1 MILITCI
8 FLVYCTLI
16 LSFIFGNLR
25 LRREKQFSNSVRK
38 TKVSVI
44 IPFRNEV
51 SNLSAIFNSLES
63 QNYPEELCE
72 FIFVD
77 DYSSDDGFAL
87 IAELIK
93 SDSRFKLVKNE
104 FDQGK
109 KQALQ
114 YGIQNAKNSLI
125 LTTDADCTFGENW
138 IESMVTVYESKN
150 AHLVVGPVKLETEK
164 SLIGSL
170 IQLEFTALI
179 ASTSGAI
186 GIGKAFMCNGANLA
200 FSKKLFL
207 DLNPF
212 NTNSKQASGDDVF
225 LLHKIKSVFSKSAI
239 IHFANHP
246 NALVFSKTSI
256 DFKQFIHQ
264 RLRWAG
270 KSAAYKDGF
279 SIFAGFIV
287 FLTNLALLLSLITWL
302 LGFISASM
310 FLVFFLVKWL
320 IDYLLLNSVETW
332 LRPKKSFFYSF
343 LLSFFYPFYIVSIAL
358 LSLLILPEWKGRKI

>member
-1 MILITCI
+1 
-8 FLVYCTLI
+8 
-16 LSFIFGNLR
+16 LR
-25 LRREKQFSNSVRK
+25 LRREKQIFVSTRK
-38 TKVSVI
+38 TSVSVI
-44 IPFRNEV
+44 IPFKNEV
-51 SNLSAIFNSLES
+51 SNLPLIFNSLKS
-63 QNYPEELCE
+63 QNYPSELCE
-72 FIFVD
+72 IIFVD
-77 DYSSDDGFAL
+77 DYSSDDGFKH
-87 IAELIK
+87 ITELIK
-93 SDSRFKLVKNE
+93 KDGLFKLVKNE
-104 FDQGK
+104 FEQGK
-109 KQALQ
+109 KYALE
-114 YGIQNAKNSLI
+114 YGIQRAKNDLI
-125 LTTDADCTFGENW
+125 LTSDADCTFGENW
-138 IESMVTVYESKN
+138 IDSMVAVLESKN
-150 AHLVVGPVKLETEK
+150 AHLVVGPVKLETDL

-170 IQLEFTALI
+170 IQLEFSALI

-212 NTNSKQASGDDVF
+212 NTNSKHASGDDVF
-225 LLHKIKSVFSKSAI
+225 LLHKIKSVFSKSAS
-239 IHFANHP
+239 IHFANHS
-246 NALVFSKTSI
+246 NALVSSKTAI

-270 KSAAYKDGF
+270 KSVSYKDGF
-279 SIFAGFIV
+279 SIFVGFIV

-332 LRPKKSFFYSF
+332 IRPKKSFFYSF

-358 LSLLILPEWKGRKI
+358 LSLLIQPEWKGRKI